1 MLRIHS
7 FLRGIYSFIKKS
19 ISKKVYRTCAIIT
32 TGMMIIAIITLTSN
46 GFGGG
51 GKNKT
56 SMDIIDEAS
65 SEQEEEEEIEADN
78 IAKVQTE
85 IADLNHIETQFD
97 WQYESDSKKE
107 KLLSAKEKNRIASV
121 TQSSTAEEPTDVDV
135 IEAVKNIGEEE
146 YDILLHIVAAE
157 AGGCDIKGQI
167 LVANVIFNRM
177 ENEKFPNTIKEV
189 VFQKN
194 QFTPALNGT
203 IWNAHISD
211 LTKEAVDRALN
222 GEDFSEGALFFSARS
237 MVDPDDM
244 TWFDRNL
251 KWLFE
256 HDGHEFFAFK

>member
-7 FLRGIYSFIKKS
+7 FLRNIYSFIKKA

-32 TGMMIIAIITLTSN
+32 TGMVILAIVALSSN
-46 GFGGG
+46 GFDGG
-51 GKNKT
+51 GKNKI
-56 SMDIIDEAS
+56 SMVQTTEAS
-65 SEQEEEEEIEADN
+65 SEQEEEEETEADTE
-78 IAKVQTE
+78 AKIQTE
-85 IADLNHIETQFD
+85 IADLNNIEVQSH
-97 WQYESDSKKE
+97 WQDKSDSNKE

-121 TQSSTAEEPTDVDV
+121 TQNYV
-135 IEAVKNIGEEE
+135 IEETTEISEMVRTVTEEE

-157 AGGCDIKGQI
+157 AGGCDLKGQI
-167 LVANVIFNRM
+167 LVANVIFNRV

-203 IWNAHISD
+203 IWKARVSD
-211 LTKEAVDRALN
+211 LTVEAVNKALA
-222 GEDFSEGALFFSARS
+222 GEDYSEGALFFSARS

-256 HDGHEFFAFK
+256 HDGHEFFVFK